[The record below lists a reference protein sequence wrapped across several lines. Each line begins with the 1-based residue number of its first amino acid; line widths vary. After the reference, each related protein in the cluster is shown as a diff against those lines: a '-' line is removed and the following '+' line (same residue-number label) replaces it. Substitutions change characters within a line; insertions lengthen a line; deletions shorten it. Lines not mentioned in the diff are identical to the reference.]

1 MFVRTFLGGGGEK
14 ERPPCPSQSWSLR
27 SGGGA
32 VRASATPLLPIIV
45 DDVVYFSFRSVTTST
60 IKPTTNT
67 NIRDLRCP
75 AIVFNKTKH
84 TSTEYPKRNFYTIS
98 SAISLVV
105 IAFHPHNHHL
115 DAQNKTGLVSSDKT
129 NFKRH

>member
-1 MFVRTFLGGGGEK
+1 M
-14 ERPPCPSQSWSLR
+14 R
-27 SGGGA
+27 S
-32 VRASATPLLPIIV
+32 T
-45 DDVVYFSFRSVTTST
+45 FRSVTTTT

-115 DAQNKTGLVSSDKT
+115 DAQHKTGLVSSDKPATLVLLKELKQANYTKSTTRNGIRYLENHQYPQDNKT
-129 NFKRH
+129 NNLTLIPGATPKK